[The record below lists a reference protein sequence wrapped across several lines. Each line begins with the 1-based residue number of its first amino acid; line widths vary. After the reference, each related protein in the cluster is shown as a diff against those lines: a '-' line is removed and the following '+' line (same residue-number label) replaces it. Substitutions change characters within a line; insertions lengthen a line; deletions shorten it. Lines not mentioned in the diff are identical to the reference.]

1 MIFIGGYIER
11 TNFMSQTRLYSILW
25 LLIFGVLYSFFESKG
40 WGILSTLSLI
50 MASLSGLTLIRTFI
64 HF

>member
-1 MIFIGGYIER
+1 
-11 TNFMSQTRLYSILW
+11 MSQTRLYSIIW

-50 MASLSGLTLIRTFI
+50 MASLSGLTLVRTFI

>member
-1 MIFIGGYIER
+1 
-11 TNFMSQTRLYSILW
+11 MSQTRLYSILW

-40 WGILSTLSLI
+40 WDILSILSLI
-50 MASLSGLTLIRTFI
+50 MASLSGLTLVRTFI

>member
-1 MIFIGGYIER
+1 
-11 TNFMSQTRLYSILW
+11 MSQTRLYSILW

-50 MASLSGLTLIRTFI
+50 MASLSGLTLVRTFI
-64 HF
+64 YF

>member
-1 MIFIGGYIER
+1 
-11 TNFMSQTRLYSILW
+11 MSQTRLYSILW

-40 WGILSTLSLI
+40 WGILSILSLI
-50 MASLSGLTLIRTFI
+50 MASLSGLTLVRTFI